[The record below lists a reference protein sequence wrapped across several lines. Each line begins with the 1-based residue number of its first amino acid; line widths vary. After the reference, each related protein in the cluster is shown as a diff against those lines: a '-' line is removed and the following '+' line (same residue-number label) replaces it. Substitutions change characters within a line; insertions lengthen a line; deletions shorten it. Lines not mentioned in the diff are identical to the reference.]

1 LAVNNDQEL
10 TVAQD
15 TAEKKG
21 IDWPCWYDG
30 QDQPIHRDYNVLMWP
45 TFYLIDPEGKIA
57 AKDVAPT
64 EVAAEVKKLME
75 QYESKGDSSPGQ

>member
-1 LAVNNDQEL
+1 
-10 TVAQD
+10 
-15 TAEKKG
+15 
-21 IDWPCWYDG
+21 
-30 QDQPIHRDYNVLMWP
+30 MWP